1 MLKSMTG
8 FGKATCEYKEAKITV
23 EIKSLNSKQGDFTLR
38 TPLKYKEK
46 EIVLR
51 NKLLNSLHR
60 GKVDISISI
69 DNEAE
74 SNVQLNEK
82 LIKEYYL
89 QIKQA
94 ADIIGQTLENE
105 QVLNTIL
112 RMPDVITTKEKE
124 FDEEEWAVVEQ
135 TVEKAIKKLN
145 NYRQSEGTSLEK
157 DIVKRVKKIVELL
170 DSVTLHEKQRIERVR
185 ERINQNLSEFL
196 ENQDIDRNRFEQEI
210 IFYLEKYDITEEKV
224 RLRKHCSYFIETIY
238 NENIVGK
245 KLGFIS
251 QEMGRE
257 INTLGSKANNADIQ
271 KIVVQ
276 MKEELE
282 KIKEQLL
289 NIL

>member
-8 FGKATCEYKEAKITV
+8 FGKAMGEYKEAKITV
-23 EIKSLNSKQGDFTLR
+23 EIKSLNSKQGDIMLR
-38 TPLKYKEK
+38 VPTKYKEK
-46 EIVLR
+46 EILLR
-51 NKLLNSLHR
+51 NKLLSSLHR
-60 GKVDISISI
+60 GKIDISIFV
-69 DNEAE
+69 DDE
-74 SNVQLNEK
+74 SGSSVKLNEQ

-89 QIKQA
+89 QIEKA
-94 ADIIGQTLENE
+94 ASVINQTLENE
-105 QVLNTIL
+105 QVVNMIM
-112 RMPDVITTKEKE
+112 RMPDVVSTQEKE
-124 FDEEEWAVVEQ
+124 LDDEEW
-135 TVEKAIKKLN
+135 TVINTTVDKALEEIN
-145 NYRQSEGTSLEK
+145 SYRQSEGESLEK
-157 DIVKRVKKIVELL
+157 DIVERVNKIVDLL
-170 DSVTLHEKQRIERVR
+170 NTVEPYEKQRVEKVR
-185 ERINQNLSEFL
+185 ERINKNLSEFI

-224 RLRKHCSYFIETIY
+224 RLSKHCSYFIETIN
-238 NENIVGK
+238 NEQIAGK

-257 INTLGSKANNADIQ
+257 INTLGSKANSADIQ